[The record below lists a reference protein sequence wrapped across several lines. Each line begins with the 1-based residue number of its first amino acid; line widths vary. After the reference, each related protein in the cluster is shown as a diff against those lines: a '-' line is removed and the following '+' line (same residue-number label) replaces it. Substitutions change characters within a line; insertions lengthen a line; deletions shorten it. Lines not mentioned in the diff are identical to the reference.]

1 MAEKYKYLLK
11 IGNQKFKRPFA
22 SPSTYN
28 VTTSTIVDSG
38 RNVDGK
44 VIGAVVRE
52 DVVALEVTFNY
63 ITVDDWSTI
72 LKLFDSSQGGS
83 FYQKV
88 KFYHPTL
95 NTWETRTM
103 YVGDRTSNGLHMLD
117 KNGYPQA
124 WLGAKLS
131 LVEK

>member
-1 MAEKYKYLLK
+1 MADKKKYLLK
-11 IGNQKFKRPFA
+11 IGDKKIKRPFA
-22 SPSTYN
+22 SPSEYN

-38 RNVDGK
+38 RNVNGK
-44 VIGAVVRE
+44 VVGAVVRE
-52 DVVALEVTFNY
+52 DVVAIDIVFNY
-63 ITVDDWSTI
+63 ITVEDWSTI

-88 KFYHPTL
+88 EFYDQTS
-95 NTWETRTM
+95 NSWKTRTM

-131 LVEK
+131 LVQK